1 MNNIFT
7 SQTTKMIILEL
18 RKTKENL
25 LSSAQ
30 FSYWVNWGNS
40 LEHFK
45 ENRIE
50 HENNDY
56 LLYTHHSHKPH

>member
-1 MNNIFT
+1 
-7 SQTTKMIILEL
+7 MIILEL